1 MATATALTNEDVVKM
16 DLDEIKR
23 TSREFDI
30 DPEEL
35 EFPSM
40 AHHMTVR
47 GKLEALVDKD
57 AITYDDMT
65 NVYETWME
73 NKN

>member
-1 MATATALTNEDVVKM
+1 MATSTALTNEDVVKM

-30 DPEEL
+30 DAEEL

-40 AHHMTVR
+40 AHHLTVR